1 MDTHRDILGTWG
13 IMGAAENFLREACG
27 TGLHHQVAPGK
38 VYPQCL
44 GFGAWGG
51 LHGNEVSFKRFLVG
65 LAVLPG
71 DSGKIHTLCWVSAAS
86 GCAEEEEGAPCVITL
101 TISLE
106 GSFCVV
112 CPGGFVLGRG
122 GR

>member
-1 MDTHRDILGTWG
+1 MFGIWGLGW
-13 IMGAAENFLREACG
+13 
-27 TGLHHQVAPGK
+27 
-38 VYPQCL
+38 
-44 GFGAWGG
+44 G

-71 DSGKIHTLCWVSAAS
+71 GSGKIHTLCLVSAAS
-86 GCAEEEEGAPCVITL
+86 GCAEEEEGAQGVITL
-101 TISLE
+101 TVSLE

-122 GR
+122 G

>member
-1 MDTHRDILGTWG
+1 MGQVYTTRLHLGRSIPNVWDLG
-13 IMGAAENFLREACG
+13 
-27 TGLHHQVAPGK
+27 PG
-38 VYPQCL
+38 
-44 GFGAWGG
+44 GG

-71 DSGKIHTLCWVSAAS
+71 DSGKIHTFCWVSAAS